1 MATAKTASKVA
12 KKATAKK
19 PDSQISIITADER
32 VTIARLIDVAITAN
46 ASKIYTELKQIGVAK
61 SAIFN
66 KLPADTLL
74 ATINVLLA
82 NGVVNLTVYGAE
94 YIKNGKVVKK
104 PTKKTAAPKLDIVDA
119 SSETPVVSK
128 ATLKK
133 AAEKGVAI
141 IKKSATKKPAKPG
154 IPAKPKK
161 VKTAAVTTAA
171 NISLTVLEL
180 EARINAVEGV
190 GATPRLIVLR
200 RPADAIMNSIGVQ
213 NSAYTNDA
221 RPALPSR
228 TLDALNARLG
238 ALNLRPTEWFIR
250 NLY

>member
-19 PDSQISIITADER
+19 TAAA
-32 VTIARLIDVAITAN
+32 TTPA
-46 ASKIYTELKQIGVAK
+46 ELHDAAPVAK
-61 SAIFN
+61 
-66 KLPADTLL
+66 KT
-74 ATINVLLA
+74 
-82 NGVVNLTVYGAE
+82 
-94 YIKNGKVVKK
+94 VKK
-104 PTKKTAAPKLDIVDA
+104 AAAKKAAPK
-119 SSETPVVSK
+119 
-128 ATLKK
+128 K
-133 AAEKGVAI
+133 AAKKGVVVVKEVRAP
-141 IKKSATKKPAKPG
+141 KPVKPG

-161 VKTAAVTTAA
+161 AKTAAVATAA